1 MLAWNMSLHAR
12 EIVAELARRASP
24 SWESADGKL
33 RQWEHHLRERDLD
46 RGEGGKTEGRQN
58 RINVRLFEL
67 YGVRPRYGTHCYRL
81 GSQL

>member
-33 RQWEHHLRERDLD
+33 RQWEHHLRERDLE
-46 RGEGGKTEGRQN
+46 RT
-58 RINVRLFEL
+58 VRSILR
-67 YGVRPRYGTHCYRL
+67 VRNMSPKSKPFVHPPHSVSPEREYGT
-81 GSQL
+81 